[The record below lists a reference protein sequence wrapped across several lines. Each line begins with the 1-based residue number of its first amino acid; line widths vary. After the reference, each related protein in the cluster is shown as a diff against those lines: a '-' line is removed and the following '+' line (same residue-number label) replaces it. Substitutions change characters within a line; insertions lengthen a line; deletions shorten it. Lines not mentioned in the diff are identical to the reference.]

1 MTRNGLSK
9 EHFVGLLKTDTKK
22 GKYASNS
29 ASLELPQNQLHSCLM
44 YSSGLEVINAI
55 YDSNN
60 RHIHFEEEGEVSFL
74 YFE

>member
-1 MTRNGLSK
+1 M
-9 EHFVGLLKTDTKK
+9 GLLKTDTKK

-29 ASLELPQNQLHSCLM
+29 ALLELPKSQLHSCSM
-44 YSSGLEVINAI
+44 YSSGLEAINAI

-60 RHIHFEEEGEVSFL
+60 SYIHFEEEGEVSSL